1 LNPPHAQAVVLAFY
15 ANRPGATPSDKALV
29 EMGFDTLDHYYKKR
43 DALARRG
50 LLHIERRSVVP
61 GEGGGRP
68 RVSAF
73 LTPTGERFLEECL
86 ANPHPLFDTA
96 RNAAKRELPVRSL
109 RIASLKD
116 RSEFLDL
123 YKEEYE
129 RRVKAP
135 YVLSRADHG
144 AVSRFVIAEYP
155 REYWLPMVR
164 RFLSNNGK
172 VDGRGKPRIHWFVHC
187 APVLAAAVAEDLRDK
202 AREKAERAARSPE
215 EKQEERDGARVNR
228 IVDSLFDS
236 TLVDRDRAWLYQHTK
251 DWPPARRFAK
261 HNQSIMR
268 AALTDRQFARH
279 EKARESW
286 LRNNTR
292 AAKA

>member
-1 LNPPHAQAVVLAFY
+1 MNPPHAQAVVLAFY

-116 RSEFLDL
+116 RSEFLQQ
-123 YKEEYE
+123 
-129 RRVKAP
+129 
-135 YVLSRADHG
+135 
-144 AVSRFVIAEYP
+144 
-155 REYWLPMVR
+155 
-164 RFLSNNGK
+164 
-172 VDGRGKPRIHWFVHC
+172 
-187 APVLAAAVAEDLRDK
+187 AVARGIPLSSEMNLFI
-202 AREKAERAARSPE
+202 ERC
-215 EKQEERDGARVNR
+215 
-228 IVDSLFDS
+228 
-236 TLVDRDRAWLYQHTK
+236 
-251 DWPPARRFAK
+251 PARRIVGITGSAG
-261 HNQSIMR
+261 
-268 AALTDRQFARH
+268 
-279 EKARESW
+279 
-286 LRNNTR
+286 
-292 AAKA
+292 